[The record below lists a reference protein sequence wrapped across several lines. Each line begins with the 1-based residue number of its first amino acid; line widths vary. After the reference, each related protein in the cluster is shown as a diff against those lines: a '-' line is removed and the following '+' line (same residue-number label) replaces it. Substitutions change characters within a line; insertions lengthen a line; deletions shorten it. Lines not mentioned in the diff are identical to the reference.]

1 MIERFSDQ
9 ATLLEALLNQKL
21 VRGNESLARDLS
33 QQIELRAVEAGQT
46 LIQQGGDDND
56 LYFLLAGRYDIVVN
70 GRKIAIRGPGEHVG
84 EMAAILPSLRRSA
97 TVQSSES
104 GVVAKLSSIELIGFA
119 NRYPSMWQHL
129 SGVLAERLF
138 QRNSLVTAA
147 HHEIEV
153 FIISSAEALPVAR
166 AIQEA
171 LAHDPFKVTLWTD
184 GVFRASQYS
193 IESLV
198 QKLDTSDFA
207 VAIAQPDDLTQT
219 RGEAQPTPRDNVLF
233 ELGLFIGRLGRLRS
247 FLLEPARAGVK
258 LPSDL
263 TGITTIPYK
272 PGPEGELL
280 ALMGPACNQLRR
292 LFKEIGPYN

>member
-1 MIERFSDQ
+1 LIERFSDQ

-33 QQIELRAVEAGQT
+33 QRIELCAVEAGQI

-56 LYFLLAGRYDIVVN
+56 LYFLLAGRYEIVVN

-104 GVVAKLSSIELIGFA
+104 GVVARLNSIGLIEFA

-129 SGVLAERLF
+129 AGVLAERLF
-138 QRNSLVTAA
+138 QRNSLVTAT

-166 AIQEA
+166 AVQEA

-219 RGEAQPTPRDNVLF
+219 RGAAQPTPRDNVLF

-272 PGPEGELL
+272 PGPEAELL

>member
-9 ATLLEALLNQKL
+9 ATLLEALLNQRL

-33 QQIELRAVEAGQT
+33 KRIELCAVEAGQI

-56 LYFLLAGRYDIVVN
+56 LYFLLAGRYEIVVN

-104 GVVAKLSSIELIGFA
+104 GVVAKLNSNGLIEFA

-129 SGVLAERLF
+129 AGVLAERLF
-138 QRNSLVTAA
+138 QRNNLVTAA
-147 HHEIEV
+147 HQEIEV
-153 FIISSAEALPVAR
+153 FIISSAEALPIAR
-166 AIQEA
+166 AVQEA

-263 TGITTIPYK
+263 AGITTIPYK

-280 ALMGPACNQLRR
+280 SLMGPACNQLRR

>member
-1 MIERFSDQ
+1 LIERFSDQ

-166 AIQEA
+166 AVQEA

-207 VAIAQPDDLTQT
+207 VAIAQPDDLTQI
-219 RGEAQPTPRDNVLF
+219 RGETQPTPRDNVLF